1 MHPPY
6 IYQAFT
12 TGYAVVNAIFV
23 IYHLQPAFTLRS
35 IRKQN
40 CHLALCGIRWL
51 NFHFNVTLFYFI
63 LIISLF
69 YTPKIKAQCGDPLAF
84 KKQISLI
91 YESEKNDAIK
101 LSTLLNIEKS
111 IDRCKMQNDSVS
123 IYLHQKIGVLY
134 SRKDDYSKAEEHTLR
149 SITIAKKCLAQNR
162 SNTLPIVEGYYN
174 LFYYY
179 EMSNQPEKKY
189 QAIDSS
195 IAYALKEGQGLETI
209 LPALEDKVQYTFNKG
224 EYDECIKNATLAEE
238 ILREHYSLGDSI
250 IRSKT
255 FIGFKANAIYYS
267 GHAENAETFL
277 MESKT
282 RIEANKHFENS
293 LAIYGLLGI
302 INRDKKKYSK
312 ALEYFEKEWKIAN
325 RQKDKFYYAPTLVQ
339 IGMLYGKNF
348 RQYEKGLTICAQ
360 ALTYA
365 DGIDSLFIF
374 KEMGNIYSLQ
384 HTYGKAQDCFQKA
397 FSSFEQGFDE
407 TKILKSTIRFP
418 SFNLFQNLFDLTT
431 DKANAYLNEYYYTK
445 NKTALQ
451 KALSIYRIADLFLA
465 KIKADQHLQLKS
477 NLVWRNT
484 ARSLYERAIEACY
497 ASNNLEDAFYFF
509 EKSRAVLLNDQIY
522 EQRWMSNEDVA
533 KRASLKK
540 EIVDQERKLNEIPA
554 SSTEYFAVQHQ
565 LFELTQQQETLA
577 KTIREKNP
585 LFYENYMDTSSLS
598 LKQVKQNILKANTS
612 LVEIYT
618 GDSAV
623 YVLCINADGEKL
635 TKADKQ
641 AYDSIRAHYMHF
653 ISHPNDLNRN
663 FAGFTQASCQLYSL
677 LFSQHSIPDGSIIIS
692 PDGNSFPFEALVI
705 NNNALSPDYFLNH
718 YATSYTYSAK
728 YLSNH
733 FTSASGKKNNFLG
746 IAPVQYK
753 PETQLA
759 SLYGSDQSL
768 KRIEEYYNVVTA
780 FVSENAT
787 KNNFMQHFPDY
798 SIIQLYT
805 HASDSSATGDPVI
818 YFADSALYL
827 SDLISERKP
836 VTQLVILSACETANG
851 KLYRGEGIFSFNRGF
866 AALGIPAA
874 ISNLWSVDEQATY
887 KITELFYKFLS
898 EGIPTDVALQQ
909 AKKAFMSSGS
919 KENTLPYYW
928 AASILTGKVD
938 VIKNENRLSVP
949 VILFIA
955 FSGLCI
961 IGLLAWFLNK
971 RSKK

>member
-1 MHPPY
+1 MLRADSKIIVHHLY
-6 IYQAFT
+6 GRRQFTKCLFIFWGLQFWGGITFSQCSSDIYKDRIGITYQSNTKSNQQKLAILLQAEEE
-12 TGYAVVNAIFV
+12 I
-23 IYHLQPAFTLRS
+23 
-35 IRKQN
+35 KK
-40 CHLALCGIRWL
+40 CG
-51 NFHFNVTLFYFI
+51 FETDTVSMYLF
-63 LIISLF
+63 
-69 YTPKIKAQCGDPLAF
+69 
-84 KKQISLI
+84 
-91 YESEKNDAIK
+91 
-101 LSTLLNIEKS
+101 
-111 IDRCKMQNDSVS
+111 
-123 IYLHQKIGVLY
+123 QKIGVIY
-134 SRKDDYSKAEEHTLR
+134 SRLSDFEKAENYTIK
-149 SITIAKKCLAQNR
+149 SINIAKKCLEHRQC
-162 SNTLPIVEGYYN
+162 NTLPIVEGYYN

-179 EMSNQPEKKY
+179 EMSGQNDKKY

-195 IAYALKEGQGLETI
+195 IVYAFKESLGLEI
-209 LPALEDKVQYTFNKG
+209 IIPALDVEVEYLFNMG
-224 EYDECIKNATLAEE
+224 QYDECIKKTTLAEE
-238 ILREHYSLGDSI
+238 ILKDHYQLQDSVT
-250 IRSKT
+250 RSVY
-255 FIGFKANAIYYS
+255 FAYFKATAMYYS
-267 GHAENAETFL
+267 GNNEKAEAYLLE
-277 MESKT
+277 
-282 RIEANKHFENS
+282 NKARLELNNHYKY
-293 LAIYGLLGI
+293 LAAIYTLLGI
-302 INRDKKKYSK
+302 INRDNKNYNTALGYFKKG
-312 ALEYFEKEWKIAN
+312 WNIAH
-325 RQKDKFYYAPTLVQ
+325 RIRDMFYYAPSLVQ

-360 ALTYA
+360 ALKYA
-365 DGIDSLFIF
+365 DGTDSLFIF

-384 HTYGKAQDCFQKA
+384 HAYGKAQDCFQKA
-397 FSSFEQGFDE
+397 FTRFEPGFDE

-497 ASNNLEDAFYFF
+497 ISNNLEDAFYFF

-540 EIVDQERKLNEIPA
+540 EIVDQERKLNEIP
-554 SSTEYFAVQHQ
+554 STSNEYFAVQHH
-565 LFELTQQQETLA
+565 LFELTQQQEALA

-612 LVEIYT
+612 LVEIYA

-623 YVLCINADGEKL
+623 YVLFINTNGEKL

-641 AYDSIRAHYMHF
+641 DYDSIRARYMHF

-663 FAGFTQASCQLYSL
+663 FAGFTQASSQLYSL
-677 LFSQHSIPDGSIIIS
+677 IFSQHSIPDGSIIIS
-692 PDGNSFPFEALVI
+692 PDGSSFPFEALVI
-705 NNNALSPDYFLNH
+705 NNNASSPDYFLNH

-733 FTSASGKKNNFLG
+733 FISASGKKNNFLG

-780 FVSENAT
+780 FVSGNAT

-836 VTQLVILSACETANG
+836 ITQLVILSACETANG
-851 KLYRGEGIFSFNRGF
+851 KLYRGEGVFSFNRGF

-909 AKKAFMSSGS
+909 AKKAFMTSGS

-938 VIKNENRLSVP
+938 VIKNEDRLSVA

-955 FSGLCI
+955 FSGLCVA
-961 IGLLAWFLNK
+961 GLLTWWLNK
-971 RSKK
+971 RT